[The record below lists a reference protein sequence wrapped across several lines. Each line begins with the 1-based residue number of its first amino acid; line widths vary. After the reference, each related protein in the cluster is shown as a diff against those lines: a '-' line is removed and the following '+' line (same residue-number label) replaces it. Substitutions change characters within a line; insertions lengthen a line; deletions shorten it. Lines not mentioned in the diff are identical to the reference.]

1 MAAVKGPCCTRT
13 ASDLSRD
20 GSPSFLPSQPAARQ
34 PSLRLLPTSSSHDS
48 GAKDVH
54 SICTELKA
62 WLCFLPLLKMLLSVL
77 DTNDFIFSG
86 VVVT

>member
-1 MAAVKGPCCTRT
+1 MEC
-13 ASDLSRD
+13 
-20 GSPSFLPSQPAARQ
+20 GSSERSMLHTYSIRLVPRWVSLLPPFTARQ
-34 PSLRLLPTSSSHDS
+34 PSLRLLPASSSHDS

-77 DTNDFIFSG
+77 DNNDFIFSG